1 MSIANPDAAGVP
13 ASRTAT
19 SGRLLNVGCG
29 ARFHPAWVNVDA
41 VPASP
46 EVRAIDVRAG
56 LPFGDG
62 EFAAVYSSHV
72 LEHLAVDDAAALL
85 KQIHRVLAPGGIVRV
100 VVPDLEAIA
109 REYLRTLDELR
120 SGNPAAEAE
129 YDWIMLELLDQ
140 VARDRSGG
148 EMAKHLAF
156 AEPARRSYIL
166 SRIGA
171 EAQRAWDAGK
181 RPLRARLWE
190 RIRQRGP
197 GWLFCQLRTRG
208 AGALIGLVGGSAARS
223 AYLTGLFRQSGE
235 VHRWMYDSYSLGRLL
250 AGAGF
255 VDARVCA
262 ADESGIAGFAAYH
275 LDVDG
280 QGRVCKPDSLF
291 MEARRPVT

>member
-1 MSIANPDAAGVP
+1 MANPDAAGEP
-13 ASRTAT
+13 ASRAAP

-41 VPASP
+41 VPAAP

-62 EFAAVYSSHV
+62 EFAVVYSSHV
-72 LEHLAVDDAAALL
+72 LEHLGADEAAGLL
-85 KQIHRVLAPGGIVRV
+85 KQMHRVLAPGGIVRI

-109 REYLRTLDELR
+109 REYLRILGELR
-120 SGNPAAEAE
+120 GGNRAAEAQ

-148 EMAKHLAF
+148 EMAKHLAC
-156 AEPARRSYIL
+156 AEPARRGYIL

-171 EAQRAWDAGK
+171 EAQRAWDAGQ

-197 GWLFCQLRTRG
+197 GWLFHQIRSRA
-208 AGALIGLVGGSAARS
+208 AGVLIGLVGGSAARS

-255 VDARVCA
+255 VDVRVCA
-262 ADESGIAGFAAYH
+262 AAESGIAGFAAYH
-275 LDVDG
+275 LDVDERG
-280 QGRVCKPDSLF
+280 SICKPDSLF
-291 MEARRPVT
+291 MEARRPAA